1 MIFTFADQNQQH
13 FVLNLDLKIMN
24 LNLLTVENWVRLTD
38 GDADPFFI
46 EISVSYFS
54 IGTQEFCLPKEDD
67 IIALEQACSSDIF

>member
-1 MIFTFADQNQQH
+1 M
-13 FVLNLDLKIMN
+13 
-24 LNLLTVENWVRLTD
+24 RLTD

-67 IIALEQACSSDIF
+67 IIALEQDCSSDIF